1 MERQLLAKRNA
12 RNFGKEGTVSTAE
25 RIINEAMEQAMPIH
39 GEGWNDFVT
48 LIRIELVAMENE
60 NKRLREL
67 LKECQPYLHAAS
79 VFHLGDYRGWDLCEK
94 VEKELD
100 NE

>member
-1 MERQLLAKRNA
+1 M
-12 RNFGKEGTVSTAE
+12 STAE
-25 RIINEAMEQAMPIH
+25 KIINEAMEQAMPCH

-67 LKECQPYLHAAS
+67 LKECQPYLQTAP
-79 VFHLGDYRGWDLCEK
+79 VFHLGFWHRSWDLCEK